1 MQLFLCFWIPSSPP
15 LPRSSPVP
23 SHARSA
29 ARRCA
34 GRKAGKTPT
43 NFSGA
48 APMPIAGRS
57 CRMRTVNPKNP
68 REKAAPSEHPCPVCG
83 RPHYSGKNDR
93 GTYWACYNKQGY
105 SDGNNV
111 FLPDDNG
118 TPGQPKEKSPR
129 VVTEFPCPDCGKA
142 LLYRQ
147 GTSKAGKPYEVFS
160 CSGYPNCKTSFWG
173 KDGKPDFNRRPK

>member
-1 MQLFLCFWIPSSPP
+1 
-15 LPRSSPVP
+15 
-23 SHARSA
+23 
-29 ARRCA
+29 
-34 GRKAGKTPT
+34 
-43 NFSGA
+43 
-48 APMPIAGRS
+48 MPIAGRF
-57 CRMRTVNPKNP
+57 CRMRTVNPAN
-68 REKAAPSEHPCPVCG
+68 REKGPYPRSIHAPSAVAPFTQ
-83 RPHYSGKNDR
+83 GKTIG
-93 GTYWACYNKQGY
+93 GTYWACYNKQGHP
-105 SDGNNV
+105 DGNNV

-129 VVTEFPCPDCGKA
+129 VVTEFTCPDCGKA